1 MEYDDSAFYY
11 FCLALL
17 SFYMVPGTYYFLA
30 KQLWPALV
38 PPKDDA
44 LRARTAVSG
53 LGWVVRDVCRGIIVL
68 LILLVGWSSID

>member
-1 MEYDDSAFYY
+1 MLEYDDSAFYY

-38 PPKDDA
+38 PPKDDN
-44 LRARTAVSG
+44 LRARTAVSALFFCIFVVVVGTCG
-53 LGWVVRDVCRGIIVL
+53 LVDGG
-68 LILLVGWSSID
+68 

>member
-1 MEYDDSAFYY
+1 MLEYDDSAFYY

-38 PPKDDA
+38 PPKDDN

-53 LGWVVRDVCRGIIVL
+53 FWIGLDCCCCWDVWVGRWRL
-68 LILLVGWSSID
+68 SN